1 MKKTNDPA
9 QKPAKDSDY
18 QQQIGELTLDLQR
31 VRADFENFRKR
42 VEIDKQASI
51 AYGEEKATKTLLPVI
66 DTIERAINHVPADI
80 VDNEW
85 VKGIVSLSK
94 QLHKTL
100 DDLGLQRIDATP
112 DTTFNPELHQA
123 ALFDDST
130 DGETEVVAEE
140 LQAGYYLNGRPI
152 RHAVVKV
159 AKK

>member
-1 MKKTNDPA
+1 MTKK
-9 QKPAKDSDY
+9 KSDTVHPD
-18 QQQIGELTLDLQR
+18 QTEFEQQIGELTLDLQR

-42 VEIDKQASI
+42 VEIDKQTSV
-51 AYGEEKATKTLLPVI
+51 AYGGEKATRSLLPVI
-66 DTIERAINHVPADI
+66 DTIELAVNNVPAEI
-80 VDNEW
+80 ADNNW

-100 DDLGLQRIDATP
+100 DELGLQRIDATSGVAF
-112 DTTFNPELHQA
+112 DPELHQA

-152 RHAVVKV
+152 RPAVVKV